1 MVAALCWLVLAY
13 LFIFPLVCAAILVA
27 VWLYNIFR

>member
-1 MVAALCWLVLAY
+1 MVAVICWAVLAY

-27 VWLYNIFR
+27 VWLYNLFR